1 MKRLAALWIAAAMMS
16 APVMAQEPAG
26 TPQGMSVSTWYKQ
39 NVYDAAKNN
48 VGDVKDVLVT
58 PDGKATSLVVGVGGF
73 LGMGEKSV
81 VVPFESVKQT
91 MQDGKPYLT
100 IDTTK
105 EALKAAPGYAYDSKS
120 MMWVAEAAERPKVG
134 TQ

>member
-1 MKRLAALWIAAAMMS
+1 MKRLAALSIAAALMT
-16 APVMAQEPAG
+16 APVMAQAPAG

-39 NVYDAAKNN
+39 TVYDAAKNS

-81 VVPFESVKQT
+81 VVPFETVKQT

-105 EALKAAPGYAYDSKS
+105 EAMKAAPGYTYDSKS
-120 MMWVAEAAERPKVG
+120 MMWVADAAERPKVG